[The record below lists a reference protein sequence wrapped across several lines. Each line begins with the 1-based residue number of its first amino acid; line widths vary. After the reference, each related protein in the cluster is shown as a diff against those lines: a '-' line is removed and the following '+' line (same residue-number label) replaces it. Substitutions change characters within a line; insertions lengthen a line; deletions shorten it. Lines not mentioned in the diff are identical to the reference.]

1 MLLDRLLKL
10 PPRTSHA
17 VRHRDVRMT
26 MRDGVSLLGDVYLP
40 AEPSGQ
46 PTVLLRSPYGRG
58 SVFGLMAQAFAKR
71 GYATVIQSCR
81 GTFGSEGRF
90 HPFFQE
96 SADGIDTVAWI
107 ENQPWF
113 AGRLGLYGGSYMGQV
128 QWAMAAELDD
138 RLSAMAM
145 SVTTSD
151 FQEAIHDGGGFRLQD
166 LLVWAYL
173 LEHQERS
180 HRLRN
185 AVRER
190 LFGDPLKRYY
200 AQLPVHTIDV
210 DALGRRVDFWRD
222 WATGNPQDQR
232 WAPIRFTGTI
242 DRIKTPVSMVTG
254 WSDFLF
260 AYQMRDFQALRAN
273 GCTARIT
280 VGPWTHSSI
289 GMIGESLRDALQWF
303 DIHLKGARPAHAK
316 ELDRVKFWLNGPNNW
331 READAWPPT
340 DTKTTQ
346 LALSADG
353 RLAEGHIE
361 TGLRSFT
368 YDPTDPTPSLAGP
381 MLANSKGRGDVRALC
396 ARSDV
401 LSFDGPVLEQALD
414 LIGDVCVTLTTSSSS
429 PHYDLFVCLCD
440 VDPRGRTI
448 NITDA
453 YVRLRPS
460 PSPAA
465 SFRTTVLKGSP
476 VAWQVPRGHRLR
488 LLVSGGSFPRF
499 ARNLGVDENNGSG
512 VAMTPVEITLHCA
525 EHNGCLLSVSTSA
538 KSTAAETA

>member
-10 PPRTSHA
+10 PPRTSRT

-58 SVFGLMAQAFAKR
+58 SVFGLMAQAFANR

-96 SADGIDTVAWI
+96 SADGIDTVSWI

-128 QWAMAAELDD
+128 QWAMAAELGD
-138 RLSAMAM
+138 RLCAMAM

-166 LLVWAYL
+166 LLVWAHL

-185 AVRER
+185 AIRER

-200 AQLPVHTIDV
+200 ARLPVHTIDV
-210 DALGRRVDFWRD
+210 DALGRRVDFWRE
-222 WATGNPQDQR
+222 WATGNPQDER
-232 WAPIRFTGTI
+232 WAPIRFTDTI

-260 AYQMRDFQALRAN
+260 AYQMRDFQALRAC
-273 GCTARIT
+273 GCTARMT
-280 VGPWTHSSI
+280 VGQWTHSSI
-289 GMIGESLRDALQWF
+289 GMIGESLRDALEWF
-303 DIHLKGARPAHAK
+303 DIHLKGARPARAQD
-316 ELDRVKFWLNGPNNW
+316 LDRVKFWFNGPNKW
-331 READAWPPT
+331 RSTTTWPPT
-340 DTKTTQ
+340 DIRTTK

-353 RLAEGHIE
+353 RLSDNLVTPGV
-361 TGLRSFT
+361 RSFT
-368 YDPTDPTPSLAGP
+368 YDPSDPTPSVAGP
-381 MLANSKGRGDVRALC
+381 MLANRKGRGDVRALC

-401 LSFDGPVLEQALD
+401 LSFDGPALEQALD
-414 LIGDVCVTLTTSSSS
+414 LIGDIRVTLTTSSSR
-429 PHYDLFVCLCD
+429 PHHDLFVCLCD
-440 VDPRGRTI
+440 VDARGRTV
-448 NITDA
+448 NITDG
-453 YVRLRPS
+453 YTRLRPS
-460 PSPAA
+460 SSPDA
-465 SFRTTVLKGSP
+465 SPRTTVLKASP
-476 VAWQVPRGHRLR
+476 VAWRVPPGHHLR
-488 LLVSGGSFPRF
+488 LLVSGGAFPRF
-499 ARNLGVDENNGSG
+499 ARNFGMGENDGG
-512 VAMTPVEITLHCA
+512 DDTMAPVEITLHCISA
-525 EHNGCLLSVSTSA
+525 GACLLTFSSNAATSA
-538 KSTAAETA
+538 Q

>member
-10 PPRTSHA
+10 PPRTSRT

-26 MRDGVSLLGDVYLP
+26 MRDGVTLLADVYLP
-40 AEPSGQ
+40 AKLSGQ

-58 SVFGLMAQAFAKR
+58 SVFGLMAQAFAHR
-71 GYATVIQSCR
+71 GYVTVIQSCR
-81 GTFGSEGRF
+81 GTYGSQGSF

-128 QWAMAAELDD
+128 QWAMAAELGD

-166 LLVWAYL
+166 LLAWAHL

-185 AVRER
+185 TIRER

-222 WATGNPQDQR
+222 WATGNPQDER
-232 WAPIRFTGTI
+232 WAPIRFTETI
-242 DRIKTPVSMVTG
+242 NRIKTPTSMVTG

-260 AYQMRDFQALRAN
+260 AYQMRDFQALRAH
-273 GCTARIT
+273 GCTARMT
-280 VGPWTHSSI
+280 VGQWTHASV

-303 DIHLKGARPAHAK
+303 DIHLKGARPARAQD
-316 ELDRVKFWLNGPNNW
+316 LDRVKFWFNGPNNW
-331 READAWPPT
+331 REAAAWPPV
-340 DTKTTQ
+340 DAQAVK
-346 LALSADG
+346 LVLSADG
-353 RLAEGHIE
+353 RLCDNPIE
-361 TGLRSFT
+361 PGIRSFT
-368 YDPTDPTPSLAGP
+368 YDPSNPTPSLAGP
-381 MLANSKGRGDVRALC
+381 MLANSKGRGDIRALC

-401 LSFDGPVLEQALD
+401 LSFDGPALEQALD
-414 LIGDVCVTLTTSSSS
+414 IIGDVRVTLRTSSSH
-429 PHYDLFVCLCD
+429 PHHDLFVCLCD

-448 NITDA
+448 NITDGYA
-453 YVRLRPS
+453 RLRPAL
-460 PSPAA
+460 PAGTNA
-465 SFRTTVLKGSP
+465 RTTVLKASP

-488 LLVSGGSFPRF
+488 LLVCGGAFPRF
-499 ARNLGVDENNGSG
+499 ARNLGMDENDSGG
-512 VAMTPVEITLHCA
+512 VAMTPVDISLHCA
-525 EHNGCLLSVSTSA
+525 AVDACQLSFLISPRNVTP
-538 KSTAAETA
+538 AAA

>member
-1 MLLDRLLKL
+1 MLLDHLLKL
-10 PPRTSHA
+10 PPRTSRP
-17 VRHRDVRMT
+17 VRHRDVRMP
-26 MRDGVSLLGDVYLP
+26 MRDGTTLLADVYLP
-40 AEPSGQ
+40 AQPSNQ

-58 SVFGLMAQAFAKR
+58 SVFGRMAQAFAHR
-71 GYATVIQSCR
+71 GYNTVIQSCR

-113 AGRLGLYGGSYMGQV
+113 AGGLGLYGASYMGQV
-128 QWAMAAELDD
+128 QWAMAAELGD

-166 LLVWAYL
+166 LLVWAHL

-185 AVRER
+185 AIRER
-190 LFGDPLKRYY
+190 LFGDPLLRFY

-222 WATGNPQDQR
+222 WACGDPQDTR
-232 WAPIRFTGTI
+232 WAPIRFTSTI

-260 AYQMRDFQALRAN
+260 AYQMRDFQALSAH

-280 VGPWTHSSI
+280 VGPWTHSSM
-289 GMIGESLRDALQWF
+289 GMIAESLRDALEWF
-303 DIHLKGARPAHAK
+303 EIHLQCARPARK
-316 ELDRVKFWLNGPNNW
+316 QDLTRVRFWFNGPNQW
-331 READAWPPT
+331 RAATTWPPT
-340 DTKTTQ
+340 ESLTKRLT
-346 LALSADG
+346 LSADG
-353 RLAEGHIE
+353 RLSDSGIE
-361 TGLRSFT
+361 TGVRSFT
-368 YDPTDPTPSLAGP
+368 YDPSDPTPSLAGP
-381 MLANSKGRGDVRALC
+381 MLANRKGRGDVRQLG

-414 LIGDVCVTLTTSSSS
+414 IIGDVGVTLTTSSSS
-429 PHYDLFVCLCD
+429 PHHDLFVCLCD
-440 VDPRGRTI
+440 VDTRGRTV
-448 NITDA
+448 NITDG
-453 YVRLRPS
+453 YIRLRPS
-460 PSPAA
+460 PSPGA
-465 SFRTTVLKGSP
+465 SFRTTVLKASP

-488 LLVSGGSFPRF
+488 LLVCGGAFPRF
-499 ARNLGVDENNGSG
+499 ARNLGVDESENDS
-512 VAMTPVEITLHCA
+512 VAMRPVEITLHCTSLDA
-525 EHNGCLLSVSTSA
+525 CVLTFSTN
-538 KSTAAETA
+538 TAAAAE

>member
-10 PPRTSHA
+10 PPRTSRT

-58 SVFGLMAQAFAKR
+58 SVFGLMAQAFANR

-96 SADGIDTVAWI
+96 SADGIDTVSWI

-128 QWAMAAELDD
+128 QWAMAAELGD

-166 LLVWAYL
+166 LLVWAHL

-185 AVRER
+185 AIRER

-200 AQLPVHTIDV
+200 ARLPVHTIDV
-210 DALGRRVDFWRD
+210 GALGRRVDFWRE
-222 WATGNPQDQR
+222 WATGNPQDER
-232 WAPIRFTGTI
+232 WAPIRFTDTI

-260 AYQMRDFQALRAN
+260 AYQMRDFQALRAC
-273 GCTARIT
+273 GCTARMT
-280 VGPWTHSSI
+280 VGQWTHSSI

-303 DIHLKGARPAHAK
+303 DIHLRDLRPTHPQD
-316 ELDRVKFWLNGPNNW
+316 LGRVRFWLNGLNSW
-331 READAWPPT
+331 HEADAWPPT
-340 DTKTTQ
+340 DSKTTQ

-353 RLAEGHIE
+353 RLADNAIE
-361 TGLRSFT
+361 TGTRSFT
-368 YDPTDPTPSLAGP
+368 YDPSDPTPSLAGP
-381 MLANSKGRGDVRALC
+381 MLANSKSRGDVRSLC

-401 LSFDGPVLEQALD
+401 LSFDGPTLVQPLD
-414 LIGDVCVTLTTSSSS
+414 IIGDVRVTLRTSSSD
-429 PHYDLFVCLCD
+429 PHHDLFVCLCD

-453 YVRLRPS
+453 YIRLRPS
-460 PSPAA
+460 PSPTTNG
-465 SFRTTVLKGSP
+465 RTTLLKASP
-476 VAWQVPRGHRLR
+476 VAWQVPRGHHLR
-488 LLVSGGSFPRF
+488 LLVCGGAFPRF
-499 ARNLGVDENNGSG
+499 ARNLGSDENNRRG
-512 VAMTPVEITLHCA
+512 VATKPVEITLHCA
-525 EHNGCLLSVSTSA
+525 EPDGCLLSFSTSPT
-538 KSTAAETA
+538 SETAKAV